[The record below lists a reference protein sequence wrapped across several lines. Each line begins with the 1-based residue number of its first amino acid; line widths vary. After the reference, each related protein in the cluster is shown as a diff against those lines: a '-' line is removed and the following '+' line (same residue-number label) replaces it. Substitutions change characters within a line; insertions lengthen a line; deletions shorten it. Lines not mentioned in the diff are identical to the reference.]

1 LRSPVGLGLVVLLL
15 TGQASADEDELLMEE
30 APTTEDL
37 DDYAQLSRPRE
48 GFGRVLVH
56 SHFGRGLRF
65 NNPFRLE
72 RQLGDTEK
80 SLSATAV
87 YHDVGLAFAIGDADL
102 VQHGA
107 SLRLSIGLDGVPQQA
122 FSLSYLATWQPD
134 PAWLTYGR
142 LGLSVLTVPDANLG
156 GELGLGGIFLF
167 TGAFGLNLELVGNLF
182 YGAASFES
190 ELSAVPIVSLQG
202 GLVFNYEVLP

>member
-1 LRSPVGLGLVVLLL
+1 MRSPVGLGLVVLLL